1 MHFLR
6 HLIRNCA
13 ILHRIGGGNGIGW
26 IYKWERF
33 QRYNAIRTSWR
44 KADLSED
51 CIELFF
57 GTDME
62 YKDYYKIMGVKRD
75 AGQDEIKR
83 AYRRLARKYHPDVS
97 KEKDAEAHFKEVGE
111 AYEVLKDPQKRAA
124 YDRLG
129 SNWQA
134 GQDFHPPPNWDSG
147 FEFSGGGFTHGNAAD
162 FSDFFESLFG
172 GRGPFTTRGHFRA
185 RGEDQYIRVLIDL
198 DDAYHGATRTL
209 MLQLPEVDA
218 QGRLVN
224 KQRTLNV
231 HIPKGIRPGQ
241 HIRLG
246 GQGAP
251 GVGNAPT
258 GDLYLQVELRAHP
271 FYRIDGKDVYL
282 ELPLTP
288 WEAALGATVQVPTP
302 EGKVDLKIPPNS
314 APGQKMRL
322 KGRGIPGKTPG
333 DFYVLLQIALPPAH
347 TEAAKALYRS
357 MQSQLN
363 FNPRAYLGV

>member
-1 MHFLR
+1 VNEIEIEL
-6 HLIRNCA
+6 N
-13 ILHRIGGGNGIGW
+13 GW
-26 IYKWERF
+26 IHGINNCG
-33 QRYNAIRTSWR
+33 RYIFTAYDSKLRYFTPNRRAH
-44 KADLSED
+44 LPEN
-51 CIELFF
+51 FF
-57 GTDME
+57 GTGME

-97 KEKDAEAHFKEVGE
+97 KEKDAETRFKEVGE

-134 GQDFHPPPNWDSG
+134 GQDFHPPPDWDAG
-147 FEFSGGGFTHGNAAD
+147 FEFGSGGFAHGGGD
-162 FSDFFESLFG
+162 FSDFFATLFG
-172 GRGPFTTRGHFRA
+172 GRDPFAGRGQFRA
-185 RGEDQYIRVLIDL
+185 RGEDQYVRVAIDL
-198 DDAYHGATRTL
+198 EDAYRGATRTL
-209 MLQLPEVDA
+209 LLQVPETDA
-218 QGRLVN
+218 KGRLAN

-246 GQGAP
+246 GQGSP
-251 GVGNAPT
+251 GNNAPA
-258 GDLYLQVELRAHP
+258 GDLYLEIEFRAHP

-288 WEAALGATVQVPTP
+288 WEAALGAIVQVPTP

-314 APGQKMRL
+314 AAGGKLRL
-322 KGRGIPGKTPG
+322 KGRGIPGKAPG

-357 MQSQLN
+357 MQRQLN
-363 FNPRAYLGV
+363 FNPRAHLGV